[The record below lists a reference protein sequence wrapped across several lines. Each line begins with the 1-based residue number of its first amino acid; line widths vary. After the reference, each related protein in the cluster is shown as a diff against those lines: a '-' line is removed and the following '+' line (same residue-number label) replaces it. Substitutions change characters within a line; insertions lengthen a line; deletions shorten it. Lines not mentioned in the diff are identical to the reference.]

1 MLDLYELEQFVAFAE
16 LGTLSRVAEKFHIS
30 TPSITRSMQHLE
42 ESCTNS
48 GYDLMAIDNCD
59 FYWEDFMGNWSAV
72 GEYGWNA
79 TDADIER
86 AGIDHVSVDEGD
98 KIVYIHINDQ
108 P

>member
-1 MLDLYELEQFVAFAE
+1 MMTINAIRENY
-16 LGTLSRVAEKFHIS
+16 K
-30 TPSITRSMQHLE
+30 
-42 ESCTNS
+42 

-59 FYWEDFMGNWSAV
+59 FYWEEFMGNWSAV

-79 TDADIER
+79 NDADIEN

>member
-1 MLDLYELEQFVAFAE
+1 MKHSVNELYKINGA
-16 LGTLSRVAEKFHIS
+16 KFYTEDYIKANN
-30 TPSITRSMQHLE
+30 IRE
-42 ESCTNS
+42 NYK

-59 FYWEDFMGNWSAV
+59 FYWEEFMGSWSAV
-72 GEYGWNA
+72 GEYGWSAN
-79 TDADIER
+79 DADIER